1 MHHMD
6 RRRQSRVSSGIP
18 VRIWG
23 MDAKSRPFQAS
34 VSALNLSD
42 TGALLQGVR
51 NNLRSGDTIEL
62 QYEGQTT
69 AYMVMWMGS
78 TGTQQAGQVGLRR
91 AANQPSPWS
100 DLKLQYC
107 VAGVG
112 QG

>member
-1 MHHMD
+1 MD

-34 VSALNLSD
+34 VSALNVSD
-42 TGALLQGVR
+42 TGALLQGIMQ
-51 NNLRSGDTIEL
+51 NLRVGDTIEL

-69 AYMVMWMGS
+69 AYNVMWMGS
-78 TGTQQAGQVGLRR
+78 SGTPQSGQVGLRR

-107 VAGVG
+107 VASAGRG
-112 QG
+112 

>member
-1 MHHMD
+1 MD
-6 RRRQSRVSSGIP
+6 RRRQSRITSGIP

-42 TGALLQGVR
+42 TGALLQGMTHH
-51 NNLRSGDTIEL
+51 LRPGDTIEL

-69 AYMVMWMGS
+69 AYTVMWLGS
-78 TGTQQAGQVGLRR
+78 SGTPQAGHMGLRR

-107 VAGVG
+107 VASAGHG
-112 QG
+112 

>member
-1 MHHMD
+1 MD

-42 TGALLQGVR
+42 TGALLQGV
-51 NNLRSGDTIEL
+51 NHHLRLGDTIEL
-62 QYEGQTT
+62 QYEGLTT
-69 AYMVMWMGS
+69 AYTVMWMGALGS
-78 TGTQQAGQVGLRR
+78 SQAGQAGLRR
-91 AANQPSPWS
+91 AANQPSPWTN
-100 DLKLQYC
+100 LKLQYC

-112 QG
+112 RG